1 MNTEVEMNACA
12 CGLDI
17 GGADEGMPGAADSP
31 PCVKCRAVLTARNK
45 PGPLASVPR
54 ETRGQNG
61 YKVHRQLVPRLA
73 QSWWWLVLD
82 ASGETIALCDSQENA
97 DMIVL
102 ALSRVLSSRIIMP

>member
-1 MNTEVEMNACA
+1 MTAKSA
-12 CGLDI
+12 LQ
-17 GGADEGMPGAADSP
+17 PAASKPKAPEIQP
-31 PCVKCRAVLTARNK
+31 PS
-45 PGPLASVPR
+45 ASVPR

-61 YKVHRQLVPRLA
+61 YKRHRQLVPRLA

-102 ALSRVLSSRIIMP
+102 VLSRILSSRIIMP